1 MSGNQDAEI
10 DFFPR
15 FDKILFRK
23 PVQ

>member
-10 DFFPR
+10 DFFSS

-23 PVQ
+23 PAQ